1 MAETKPPADMAS
13 AAGSSSDSTHSMQS
27 LLALQP
33 RISDPSLRIHRVQAW
48 LVSNSVTRDSV
59 FPEDLATS
67 EGEHGAAS
75 EGHACAAPA
84 HQSAENATAVKSIM
98 AEQHE
103 AVAASEQPESLHQLS
118 SDQCTTVQQAKA
130 SAEQSASSTVGGAAS
145 QQAAA
150 AAMRQSAVQ
159 ALVQRFEHMT
169 VARLKTSKPADKGPG
184 LLALSLSDKA
194 PQQRPSEVKIPAVP
208 ERGID
213 VAVMDDE
220 SHSDSGSSVTPSRQ
234 LQSSPPA
241 AEEEAGDRLHP
252 AASDGTP
259 LLDHPSICQPPE
271 WHTNTAFELESSSDE
286 QAKFDSAVV
295 RCADLTT
302 LGASGVAQAP
312 AHLWPEGLAV
322 PADVKEDSVQ
332 RSGEAGHRYAV
343 MTHAPATDDDA
354 YCFCHCYC
362 HCCCNYCFHFLCCM
376 CIVKQ
381 GIASW

>member
-1 MAETKPPADMAS
+1 MAETRLPADLAS

-59 FPEDLATS
+59 FPQDLATS

-84 HQSAENATAVKSIM
+84 HQSAENATAVKPIM

-118 SDQCTTVQQAKA
+118 SDQCTTVKQEKG
-130 SAEQSASSTVGGAAS
+130 SAEQSANPTVGGAAS

-150 AAMRQSAVQ
+150 AAARRQSAVQ
-159 ALVQRFEHMT
+159 ALVRRFEHMT
-169 VARLKTSKPADKGPG
+169 VARPKTSKPPDTGPG

-194 PQQRPSEVKIPAVP
+194 CQQRLSEAKIPTMP
-208 ERGID
+208 ERAIN

-220 SHSDSGSSVTPSRQ
+220 SHSDSGSSVLPSRQ

-241 AEEEAGDRLHP
+241 AEEEAGDRLQP
-252 AASDGTP
+252 AASHGVP

-286 QAKFDSAVV
+286 QAKFDPAVV
-295 RCADLTT
+295 RFADLTVPDAT
-302 LGASGVAQAP
+302 GVAQAP

-332 RSGEAGHRYAV
+332 RSVEAGHR
-343 MTHAPATDDDA
+343 
-354 YCFCHCYC
+354 
-362 HCCCNYCFHFLCCM
+362 
-376 CIVKQ
+376 
-381 GIASW
+381 